1 MDDEVIFYCTRCWSN
16 NIKRGKK
23 IPNTDCFDLYCGD
36 CNAGPKHLDVTT
48 YERWCE
54 IYQEKKGH
62 HPYEPEPSIYDDLEV
77 IYNEEAID
85 IMTADEALSNG
96 MNVGDYINRK
106 IKD

>member
-1 MDDEVIFYCTRCWSN
+1 MDDEVIFYCTRCWSP

-23 IPNTDCFDLYCGD
+23 IPNTDCTDLSCGD
-36 CNAGPKHLDVTT
+36 CGAGPKHLDVTT

-54 IYQEKKGH
+54 IYQEKKGC
-62 HPYEPEPSIYDDLEV
+62 HPYEPEPSIYDDLES

>member
-23 IPNTDCFDLYCGD
+23 IQNTDCTDLYCGD
-36 CNAGPKHLDVTT
+36 CGAGPKHLDVTT

-54 IYQEKKGH
+54 IYQEKKGC
-62 HPYEPEPSIYDDLEV
+62 HPYEPEPSIYDDLEA
-77 IYNEEAID
+77 IYNEDAID

-96 MNVGDYINRK
+96 MNVGDVINRRLEK
-106 IKD
+106 

>member
-1 MDDEVIFYCTRCWSN
+1 MDDEVIFYCTRCWST

-23 IPNTDCFDLYCGD
+23 IPNTDCTDLYCGD

-54 IYQEKKGH
+54 LYQQHKGVE
-62 HPYEPEPSIYDDLEV
+62 PFQPEPSIYDDLEA

-96 MNVGDYINRK
+96 MNVSDVINRR